1 MDTILSSI
9 IPVLDSVRS
18 TLMNHKNV
26 VATGVGYK
34 VSEGRKTGQLSI
46 ICSVERKEPLS
57 SLSSSEI
64 LPKVVDGIPTDVV
77 PTGRIR
83 VFQPPTGRFRPAPG
97 GVSVGHFEITAG
109 TLGCLVRKNGELYML
124 SNNHVLA
131 NSNDA
136 SAGDPILQPGPYDG
150 GKNPEDLI
158 AELSEFVTI
167 NYTDSQSQCPI
178 ANGIAEVCNA
188 MAALSG
194 SNSRLQAVT
203 VQAAQNLVDAAIAR
217 ILKPED
223 VNSDILGIG
232 PISGTAEGKLGMAV
246 RKSGRTTGLT
256 TGEIQQIDVTVNVSY
271 GGGRVAQFRD
281 QLIAGA
287 MSQGGDSGSAV
298 LDNDRKIVGLLFA
311 GSDQATIIN
320 RIQNVFSLLGVS
332 L

>member
-1 MDTILSSI
+1 
-9 IPVLDSVRS
+9 
-18 TLMNHKNV
+18 MNHKNV

-34 VSEGRKTGQLSI
+34 VTDGRKTGQLSI
-46 ICSVERKEPLS
+46 VCSVEQKVPLS
-57 SLSSSEI
+57 SLQSSDI
-64 LPKVVDGIPTDVV
+64 LPKSVDGIPTDVV
-77 PTGRIR
+77 STGRIR

-97 GVSVGHFEITAG
+97 GVSVGHFEVTAG

-136 SAGDPILQPGPYDG
+136 SSGDAILQPGPYDG

-158 AELSEFVTI
+158 AELSEFVPI
-167 NYTDSQSQCPI
+167 SYIDSESQCPI

-223 VNSDILGIG
+223 VNGDMLGIG
-232 PISGTAEGKLGMAV
+232 SVAGAAEGKLGMAV
-246 RKSGRTTGLT
+246 RKSGRTTGFT
-256 TGEIQQIDVTVNVSY
+256 TGEIRQIDVTVNVTY

-281 QLIAGA
+281 QLIAGP

-311 GSDQATIIN
+311 GSAETTIIN
-320 RIQNVFSLLGVS
+320 RIQNVFSLLGVT